1 MHQFPLFQNGAAG
14 ALVTSGGSSAEVA
27 IPNNGDGATARYV
40 RIAATGTCH
49 VKPVLTGTDATTNDI
64 LVGPGDAVFL
74 NVQGYTHI
82 AYIQQASA
90 SKIVITPVEG

>member
-14 ALVTSGGSSAEVA
+14 ALVTSGAASAEVA
-27 IPNNGDGATARYV
+27 IPNNTDGATARYV

-49 VKPVLTGTDATTNDI
+49 VKPVATGTAATTNDI

-74 NVQGYTHI
+74 NVQGFTHI
-82 AYIQQASA
+82 AYIQQAAA
-90 SKIVITPVEG
+90 SKLVITPVEG